1 MDKHGS
7 PNIQRPGNE
16 IVCRIG
22 FDAMA
27 DMPYNTAKEIFIHM
41 ERLIEVN
48 VLHEQIYE
56 DLSDM
61 YEIERRTRLGC
72 PNFSGLD

>member
-1 MDKHGS
+1 MDADYYPLVARFDS
-7 PNIQRPGNE
+7 
-16 IVCRIG
+16 

-27 DMPYNTAKEIFIHM
+27 VMSYNTAEEIFIHM

-48 VLHEQIYE
+48 VLHEQIYD

-61 YEIERRTRLGC
+61 YEIERRARLGY
-72 PNFSGLD
+72 PNFSRLD